1 MSFSFSLFYLIRSQ
15 ENHRAPDAK
24 LNGEQNRHANLYDT
38 ALKVL
43 KNACFNLKNIY
54 QLAKERV
61 LLQCAAQCLA
71 RFRFFLNSVFVTSSI
86 NN

>member
-43 KNACFNLKNIY
+43 IPIVAIASKPFQPDLGCNQIY
-54 QLAKERV
+54 RDN
-61 LLQCAAQCLA
+61 
-71 RFRFFLNSVFVTSSI
+71 FTP
-86 NN
+86 